1 MILPGGWNF
10 CYKRINRQSNALP
23 IFCWAHLWCRGKE
36 ARGSG
41 PFWET
46 GILPYFALTL
56 TAFLFGLSFVATK
69 YALEYLP
76 PFTLI
81 FLRFSIAFV
90 VLGIFYW
97 FTPHEKIHSE
107 DRWRMA
113 LTALIVPGAY
123 FLAETYGLKFSSAST
138 ISLLIATIPIFTALF
153 AFLFLQEKIGLAQIL
168 GIILS
173 MIGVGIILGPNPME
187 MARES
192 IIRFGHFLGLGA
204 AACAGLY
211 MVLARNLMK
220 QYAPFTLT
228 LLQSLFAVLIF
239 LPLAVWEQGG
249 GPWKH
254 LPFKVIGALFYLAI
268 FCSVLAFF
276 LWNYG
281 ISRLEAGRAAVFTNL
296 VPVFTVVG
304 ATLLLGERVHLRQ
317 IMGGVLVIAGV
328 MLANSS
334 RVGR

>member
-1 MILPGGWNF
+1 MLLPGGWNL
-10 CYKRINRQSNALP
+10 CYKRINGQGNALP
-23 IFCWAHLWCRGKE
+23 IFRWARLCHQGKE
-36 ARGSG
+36 AKGSG
-41 PFWET
+41 PVRET

-69 YALEYLP
+69 YALAYIP
-76 PFTLI
+76 PFALI
-81 FLRFSIAFV
+81 FLRFSLAFV
-90 VLGIFYW
+90 ILGIFYRLR
-97 FTPHEKIHSE
+97 PQNKIASE

-153 AFLFLQEKIGLAQIL
+153 AFLFLHEKIGLVQTFGIL
-168 GIILS
+168 LS
-173 MIGVGIILGPNPME
+173 MIGVGIILGPNFTE
-187 MARES
+187 VTGKS

-204 AACAGLY
+204 GVCAGLY

-220 QYAPFTLT
+220 RYDPLTLT

-254 LPFKVIGALFYLAI
+254 LPFKVIGAVFYLAI

-281 ISRLEAGRAAVFTNL
+281 ISRLEASRAAVFTNL
-296 VPVFTVVG
+296 VPVFTVLG
-304 ATLLLGERVHLRQ
+304 AALLLGERIHLRQ
-317 IMGGVLVIAGV
+317 ITGGALVIAGV
-328 MLANSS
+328 MLAS
-334 RVGR
+334 RRRMGG